1 MKTQPLHFVL
11 VTSLLLGASCTTEP
25 ENLGPSNCYG
35 GKCDGTESTA
45 NDPFKNL
52 GDIETRQFEYI
63 VVGSGAGG
71 GPLAANLA
79 RQGHSVLLLEAGK
92 ETGGK
97 TEYLVPAIHP
107 TATETPDLAF
117 WYFVDH
123 YTDAARGKQDTKHT
137 ADGILYP
144 RGGALGGSTAVNAMI
159 TVAPKN

>member
-1 MKTQPLHFVL
+1 MMRSHLPQTFV
-11 VTSLLLGASCTTEP
+11 TTLFAVVVAATGCSTEA
-25 ENLGPSNCYG
+25 EDNGPSNCFG
-35 GKCDGTESTA
+35 GKCDGSESTA

-97 TEYLVPAIHP
+97 TEYQVPVLHP
-107 TATETPDLAF
+107 TATETPELA
-117 WYFVDH
+117 WH
-123 YTDAARGKQDTKHT
+123 YYVEHYRDRTRAAQDSK
-137 ADGILYP
+137 Y
-144 RGGALGGSTAVNAMI
+144 V
-159 TVAPKN
+159 